1 MDNAS
6 VCNVITRSAGIMLLK
21 KYGLHFHEGNAC
33 IHCMAHVVNLIVQ
46 SLLVSLDGAT
56 DPDSEDYYIHNKHLP
71 FHYDPEDDDE
81 VIEMENKAD
90 GNEDADD
97 EDDKFVELLHLNLG
111 DEELE
116 DKLEDELNETLNL
129 SEVKKVCLHVWYP
142 VCSTHLDHS
151 YGQS

>member
-21 KYGLHFHEGNAC
+21 KYDLHFHEGNAH

-81 VIEMENKAD
+81 VIEMENEAD

-129 SEVKKVCLHVWYP
+129 SKVKKVCLHVWYP

-151 YGQS
+151 YGRS